1 MRRQVCVMLAVFLGG
16 LGLPGHASAPRV
28 DGDLYRIRVVLD
40 GEVFRPGGPRQERVE
55 ELLEQ
60 AIAAGNPRIV
70 AEVLDGIANMA
81 RRRWI
86 RIAPLEPLFGELERI
101 GERASTGEGSG
112 LARGFQR
119 LLELERLGEQGRRE
133 LYRGL
138 LKSEQRDSHFLL
150 TWELAAY
157 DAILEG
163 MDDLLPEIEA
173 AISSNAIS
181 AFGRNGL
188 DSLNSIALPLARARQ
203 GDWVAGH
210 LVLFRRLVTDPS
222 KATTRDRYSEE
233 GILAR
238 ELVAALAQNG
248 GERALEGLLD
258 IWRVLPAQEFWGDQ
272 QTWSSAHAEDIAAGK
287 VDPEC
292 PHAGPLADL
301 LQLAIREMGRPHFQ
315 EKNLASY
322 YFPSPTEAEAEL
334 KAKGVLKQTSAR
346 EP

>member
-112 LARGFQR
+112 LARGFRR

-181 AFGRNGL
+181 AFGRGGL
-188 DSLNSIALPLARARQ
+188 DDLNNIALPLARARQ

-210 LVLFRRLVTDPS
+210 LDLLRRLVTDPS

-258 IWRVLPAQEFWGDQ
+258 IWRVLPAQEFWGDRK
-272 QTWSSAHAEDIAAGK
+272 S
-287 VDPEC
+287 V
-292 PHAGPLADL
+292 
-301 LQLAIREMGRPHFQ
+301 
-315 EKNLASY
+315 
-322 YFPSPTEAEAEL
+322 
-334 KAKGVLKQTSAR
+334 V
-346 EP
+346 

>member
-210 LVLFRRLVTDPS
+210 LDLLRRLVTDPS

-287 VDPEC
+287 VDPEY